1 MELSQKEV
9 VYLDPEQGLRV
20 WSHEEGGRT
29 VPYWRRSRGLMGGQ
43 VTDLGERGPLSQE
56 GSRGWRGTQYTR
68 CDPLERG
75 QKEAQGLNPT

>member
-43 VTDLGERGPLSQE
+43 VTDLGERGPLSQGVQE
-56 GSRGWRGTQYTR
+56 GG
-68 CDPLERG
+68 
-75 QKEAQGLNPT
+75 EALSILDATL